1 MSVLDEIIDSKV
13 DEVAALRA
21 RETTLLDA
29 ARAARPPRDFAA
41 ALRRPD
47 GTVAVSEGGV
57 AKVEDLHIGD
67 TVGGTTQARGA
78 GVDVV
83 AAVAY
88 EAGGAAAL
96 SVLTD
101 APYFGGSLADL
112 EAARDACSIPVLRKD
127 FTIDPLQIVE
137 ARGAGADAVLLIVAA
152 IPDDALLADLH
163 TVALEWGLAV
173 LVEAHAEDEIDR
185 ALRAGAR
192 IVGVNSRDLST
203 FAEDLSVAQRLAAR
217 IPGDVVGVAESAIRS
232 RDDAARMATA
242 GFDAVLVGE
251 ALVRSADPGALV
263 SEMTKSLVVKA

>member
-1 MSVLDEIIDSKV
+1 MSVLDEIIDSKL

-21 RETTLLDA
+21 RETALLDA
-29 ARAARPPRDFAA
+29 ARAAGPPRDLAA

-47 GTVAVSEGGV
+47 GTVAVIAECKRRSPSKGDLAPDLDPV
-57 AKVEDLHIGD
+57 A
-67 TVGGTTQARGA
+67 
-78 GVDVV
+78 

-173 LVEAHAEDEIDR
+173 LVEAHTEDEIDR

-203 FAEDLSVAQRLAAR
+203 FAEDLSVAQRLATR

-232 RDDAARMATA
+232 RDDAARMAAA

>member
-1 MSVLDEIIDSKV
+1 MSVLDEIIDSKL

-21 RETTLLDA
+21 RETALLDA
-29 ARAARPPRDFAA
+29 AHAAGPPRDFAA

-47 GTVAVSEGGV
+47 GTVAVIAECKRRSPSKGDLAPDLDPV
-57 AKVEDLHIGD
+57 A
-67 TVGGTTQARGA
+67 
-78 GVDVV
+78 

-88 EAGGAAAL
+88 EAG
-96 SVLTD
+96 
-101 APYFGGSLADL
+101 
-112 EAARDACSIPVLRKD
+112 DACSIPVLRKD

-173 LVEAHAEDEIDR
+173 LVEAHTEDEIDR

-203 FAEDLSVAQRLAAR
+203 FAEDLSVAQRLATR

-232 RDDAARMATA
+232 RDDAARMAAA